1 MALTKIGT
9 TLGSGANTITIT
21 QSSHGLLI
29 GRPVKVSG
37 NNTFS
42 HATADSVA
50 NAEAVGIV
58 IVTDWNGSSGANTT
72 FTLALSGRVTVDGCV
87 PSGSPGDVLFLATS
101 AGIVTVTEPSGNNQ
115 VSKPMAVL
123 VTSTSEMIL
132 INYRG
137 EKISTAG
144 ATIADDAVTNAKLA
158 NMAANTVKV
167 NATTGSANPTDIS
180 MASANLVAIA
190 DGDVLLVYDAST
202 TSLKTVAKSVLVAGI
217 GGQSFTGDTTI
228 TSGNLVIATGNAGKG
243 IDFSANT
250 QSAVSGVGVDSE
262 ILDWY
267 EEGTWTPILK
277 DSSGNSASHSTQ
289 VGRYT
294 RIGRLVHIQGKIVC
308 NGAGAISNTAL
319 TIYIHGIPFNA
330 QNTVTNLQSSF
341 TVGLTAAIAVSS
353 GVSVAALVEQNGTYL
368 VLLAN
373 DATSGMSNMLFS
385 EFSTDGQLSFAGS
398 YTV

>member
-101 AGIVTVTEPSGNNQ
+101 AGIVTGTEPSGNNE

-158 NMAANTVKV
+158 NMATRTVKA
-167 NATTGSANPTDIS
+167 NATSGSANPTD
-180 MASANLVAIA
+180 VAMA
-190 DGDVLLVYDAST
+190 DGDFLIANGSALVTVPITGDVVISNAGVATIQTDISCRIHTAQAQELANGGDGAAVIFAAANSAAGSYDTDTMHDPNTNNTRITFTTAGKYFGAFNVEFQAASGGERRLEVKVNGLSGTKIAKTKLSYPDGADHDALQVVWTYDAD
-202 TSLKTVAKSVLVAGI
+202 AG
-217 GGQSFTGDTTI
+217 
-228 TSGNLVIATGNAGKG
+228 
-243 IDFSANT
+243 
-250 QSAVSGVGVDSE
+250 E
-262 ILDWY
+262 
-267 EEGTWTPILK
+267 
-277 DSSGNSASHSTQ
+277 
-289 VGRYT
+289 
-294 RIGRLVHIQGKIVC
+294 
-308 NGAGAISNTAL
+308 
-319 TIYIHGIPFNA
+319 YIECWA
-330 QNTVTNLQSSF
+330 YQNR
-341 TVGLTAAIAVSS
+341 SS
-353 GVSVAALVEQNGTYL
+353 GVLNLNWDGISYPHGW
-368 VLLAN
+368 
-373 DATSGMSNMLFS
+373 ATRI
-385 EFSTDGQLSFAGS
+385 AGS
-398 YTV
+398 